1 MPSSP
6 KHKPVNISIDPE
18 IWEQIKQIA
27 KELNIPANKL
37 VEMSFKETIQS
48 QTF

>member
-6 KHKPVNISIDPE
+6 KHKLVKISIDPE

-27 KELNIPANKL
+27 KELGIPANKL
-37 VEMSFKETIQS
+37 VEMSFKETIKA